1 MRTLLTALA
10 CVLASAGVVASPAA
24 AADLGVAPA
33 PTYYCNEEKPA
44 YLGAYEPWSRSE
56 ERPPRKG
63 VYFYTHPAPPAVN
76 FLVPMNG
83 NHCVRP
89 TPWTAAWYDY
99 CASRWPSFNPK
110 TGTIRTPDGI
120 RMCI

>member
-1 MRTLLTALA
+1 MRKLVTALA
-10 CVLASAGVVASPAA
+10 FALAGGGGLASPAV
-24 AADLGVAPA
+24 AADLGATDPS
-33 PTYYCNEEKPA
+33 YYCNAEKPK
-44 YLGAYEPWSRSE
+44 YFGVYEPWSRSS

-63 VYFYTHPAPPAVN
+63 VYFYTNPAPPAVN

-99 CASRWPSFNPK
+99 CAKRWPSFNPK